1 MAKEKK
7 LRILFLAAEADPLVK
22 VGGLGDVAGTL
33 PQYLRSLLPQHI
45 QGYTLDV
52 RLALPFH
59 AAIRSKITPPMPVA
73 AFKVPHPAGDI
84 PAQAYLTQIDSL
96 PVYLVEGAPIPAD
109 APVYSTNNQ
118 QDGEKYVF
126 FSLAALELA
135 RALDWQP
142 HILHAN
148 DWHTALAVHKLSLI
162 QDQDPFFASTR
173 SILSV
178 HNLPFMGAG
187 IEQVVTSFGFSP
199 ASDPRLP
206 EWARSFPLPLGLL
219 AADQIIA
226 VSPNYGREILTPA
239 FGCGLQDMLRTRAE
253 SICGILNG
261 LDQNIWNPLTD
272 PHLTH
277 NFSTQTLEERNQNK
291 TRLQADLNL
300 PVDPSIPML
309 IMIGRMDQ
317 QKGVDLALDAVQL
330 IIDRPW
336 QLVILGTGDQL
347 LETSA
352 RSLELEHPDR
362 IRAIIRFDSAL
373 SHRMYASGDMLLMP
387 SRYEPCGLAQMIAM
401 RYGCIPVARATGG
414 LSDTIT
420 DTPKGKDNTGFL
432 FTEPNADNFTVAL
445 LRALTHF
452 INKPQWTAM
461 QTRAMQKDFSWTQ
474 SAIEYAKLYIKLA
487 QG

>member
-1 MAKEKK
+1 M
-7 LRILFLAAEADPLVK
+7 
-22 VGGLGDVAGTL
+22 
-33 PQYLRSLLPQHI
+33 
-45 QGYTLDV
+45 
-52 RLALPFH
+52 
-59 AAIRSKITPPMPVA
+59 
-73 AFKVPHPAGDI
+73 
-84 PAQAYLTQIDSL
+84 
-96 PVYLVEGAPIPAD
+96 
-109 APVYSTNNQ
+109 
-118 QDGEKYVF
+118 
-126 FSLAALELA
+126 A

-142 HILHAN
+142 DILHAN
-148 DWHTALAVHKLSLI
+148 DWHTAIAVHKLSLI
-162 QDQDPFFASTR
+162 QKQDPFFARTR

-187 IEQVVTSFGFSP
+187 IEQVVTSFGFP
-199 ASDPRLP
+199 QGTDPRLP

-239 FGCGLQDMLRTRAE
+239 FGCGLQDMLRTRAD

-261 LDQNIWNPLTD
+261 LDQNVWNPLTD

-277 NFSTQTLEERNQNK
+277 NFSIQTLAERAQNK
-291 TRLQADLNL
+291 TRLQADLGL

-420 DTPKGKDNTGFL
+420 DALKGKENTGFL
-432 FTEPNADNFTVAL
+432 FSDPNADSFTVAL
-445 LRALTHF
+445 LRALTHYV
-452 INKPQWTAM
+452 NKPQWTAM
-461 QTRAMQKDFSWTQ
+461 QNRAMQIDFSWTQ